1 MEFDKAQMDALMQ
14 MRSGCILCGD
24 VGSGKS
30 RTALVYYFIRECG
43 GRLWPSY
50 SPMTKPKDL
59 YIITT
64 AKKRDGKEWEE
75 EMIPFLLDMYNIKI
89 VVDSWNNLGK
99 YRSVKNS
106 FFIFDEQRL
115 VGTGAW
121 VSHFYK
127 LTGSGRYRG
136 SKTGNHWVL
145 LSATPGDTWKD
156 YIPVFV
162 ANGFYNTKTE
172 FLSRHAVYNH
182 YCKYPKID
190 KYIGEK
196 RLLQLKSYIL
206 VNIEVEKHTI
216 HHTEYICVD
225 YDIENLRKVMKNRW
239 DIFKDE
245 PVTDGA
251 QLCYVCRKV
260 VNKNDNRIAKV
271 QELLHEHPK
280 AIIFYNFDYEL
291 EMLRDMCDRIG
302 YLKAEWN
309 GHKHEPLPKGDA
321 WVYLVQYTAGAEG
334 WNCITTDTTIFYSLS
349 YSYKTTKQASG
360 RIDRRNTPYVDLYYY
375 FITTKSWIDKAIK
388 QALIH
393 KKNFNEKRYLE
404 SNGVNL

>member
-64 AKKRDGKEWEE
+64 AKKRDSKEWEA
-75 EMIPFLLDMYNIKI
+75 EMAPFLMDMYDIKI
-89 VVDSWNNLGK
+89 VVDSWNNIGK
-99 YRSVKNS
+99 YRSVENS

-115 VGTGAW
+115 VGSGAW
-121 VSHFYK
+121 VSHFYR
-127 LTGSGRYRG
+127 LTGTGRYR
-136 SKTGNHWVL
+136 SHKTGNHWVL
-145 LSATPGDTWKD
+145 LSATPGDSWSD

-162 ANGFYNTKTE
+162 ANGFYKTKTE
-172 FLSRHAVYNH
+172 FLERHAVYNH

-190 KYIGEK
+190 RYNGERYLEK
-196 RLLQLKSYIL
+196 LRAYIL
-206 VNIEVEKHTI
+206 VNIETKKHTV

-225 YDIENLRKVMKNRW
+225 YDIENLRTVMRKRW
-239 DIFKDE
+239 DIFKDVPLE
-245 PVTDGA
+245 DGA
-251 QLCYVCRKV
+251 QLCYCCRKV
-260 VNKNDNRIAKV
+260 VNMNDNRIRKV
-271 QELLHEHPK
+271 QELLQDHPK

-291 EMLRDMCDRIG
+291 EMLRIMCNKMS
-302 YLKAEWN
+302 YVKAEWN
-309 GHKHEPLPKGDA
+309 GHKHEDLPQGDA

-334 WNCITTDTTIFYSLS
+334 WNCITTDTTIFFSLN

-388 QALIH
+388 QALVH
-393 KKNFNEKRYLE
+393 KRNFNEKKYLE
-404 SNGVNL
+404 SVYSKA

>member
-75 EMIPFLLDMYNIKI
+75 EMIPFLLDMYDIKI

-136 SKTGNHWVL
+136 NKTGNHWVL

-309 GHKHEPLPKGDA
+309 GHKHEPLPKGNA

>member
-206 VNIEVEKHTI
+206 VNIKVEKHTI

>member
-75 EMIPFLLDMYNIKI
+75 EMIPFLLDMYDIKI

>member
-75 EMIPFLLDMYNIKI
+75 EMIPFLLGMYDIKI